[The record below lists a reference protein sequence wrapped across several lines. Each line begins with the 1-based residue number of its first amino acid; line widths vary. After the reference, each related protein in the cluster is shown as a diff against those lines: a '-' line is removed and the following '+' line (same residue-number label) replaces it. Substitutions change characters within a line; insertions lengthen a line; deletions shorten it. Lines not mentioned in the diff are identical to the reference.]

1 MAKPRPIKSTVL
13 AWMHDTGANAAQAQR
28 HFADQ
33 NGPTSAT
40 IRSWVAREKAALK
53 VESERARIAPKVDD
67 LSPRLQSAILK
78 AVVRRVSWLSKEK
91 SIESVHQHRTA
102 TVIGILLDKFPDLLA
117 LENNLTKEG
126 TEQSKGAD
134 EGLVNDMDHLA
145 NALGLTPEE
154 IESTEE
160 ELAKALH

>member
-1 MAKPRPIKSTVL
+1 MAKPVKTTVL
-13 AWMHDTGANAAQAQR
+13 AWMHDTGATAAQAQR

-33 NGPTSAT
+33 NGPSSAT
-40 IRSWVAREKAALK
+40 IRSWVNREKAALK
-53 VESERARIAPKVDD
+53 IESERARIAPKTED

-78 AVVRRVSWLSKEK
+78 AVVRRVSWLSKAS

-117 LENNLTKEG
+117 LEDNLSKEVA
-126 TEQSKGAD
+126 EQGAD

-145 NALGLTPEE
+145 NALGLTKEQ

-160 ELAKALH
+160 ELAKAPH